1 MKSLALINLSH
12 TFLLKSEDMWMRKN
26 RRVLNFLSLEIHIIL
41 FFVLFYSINPMV
53 LIAQVVEFITKLV
66 QSSGMLIRKRD

>member
-12 TFLLKSEDMWMRKN
+12 TFLLKSEKMWMRKN

-41 FFVLFYSINPMV
+41 LFIIFYSINPMV
-53 LIAQVVEFITKLV
+53 LIAQVVEFIT
-66 QSSGMLIRKRD
+66 SWCRAHEC